1 MILLIVFFS
10 AISANGNFLDIRS
23 IDSILTRAPEYGIV
37 AIGVTFLTI
46 AQEFDISVGSVFTFC
61 ALIGSILRVSLQLG
75 SLPSVLIVLVVGF
88 ILGTINGLITLKLR
102 IPSIITTLG
111 TMYAWRGLALI
122 IGQGMPIYY
131 REKTP
136 FAGALTSNIF
146 NVIPAGILWFLGITL
161 IFDTILKFHKFGNSI
176 RATGGSVLASKAMG
190 INTDR
195 IKILCFAILGLL
207 VGLASVLESTRIGEG
222 SARLGNGY
230 EFYAIAAVVIGGT
243 PIGGGGGTVFGTFFA
258 ALMLEIIRTGLGIVG
273 VPGWWFSVLVG
284 LTIVVAMVI
293 NNFIRRR
300 AA

>member
-1 MILLIVFFS
+1 MILLIVFFYAVS
-10 AISANGNFLDIRS
+10 PGGNFLDLRS

-61 ALIGSILRVSLQLG
+61 ALIASILKVSLQVDSLLCLG
-75 SLPSVLIVLVVGF
+75 IVLIMGF
-88 ILGTINGLITLKLR
+88 IMGTINGLITLKLK

-122 IGQGMPIYY
+122 ISQGMPVYY
-131 REKTP
+131 RQTTP
-136 FAGALTSNIF
+136 FAGSLTNPLF
-146 NVIPAGILWFLGITL
+146 GVIPAGILWFLGIA
-161 IFDTILKFHKFGNSI
+161 IFFAIILKYHKFGNSI
-176 RATGGSVLASKAMG
+176 RATGGNVFAAKSMG

-195 IKILCFAILGLL
+195 VKILCFAILGLL
-207 VGLASVLESTRIGEG
+207 VAFAAFLESTRIGEG

-243 PIGGGGGTVFGTFFA
+243 PLSGGFGTIFGTFFA

-273 VPGWWFSVLVG
+273 IPGWWFSVLVG
-284 LTIVVAMVI
+284 VTIVVAMVV
-293 NNFIRRR
+293 NNFIKRRMT
-300 AA
+300 

>member
-1 MILLIVFFS
+1 MILLIVFFY
-10 AISANGNFLDIRS
+10 AISSNGNFLDLRS

-61 ALIGSILRVSLQLG
+61 ALIASVLRVSLQLS
-75 SLPSVLIVLVVGF
+75 SLSCLIIVLILGF

-122 IGQGMPIYY
+122 ISQGMPVYY

-136 FAGALTSNIF
+136 FAGLLTSNIF
-146 NVIPAGILWFLGITL
+146 RVIPTGILWFLGIAL
-161 IFDTILKFHKFGNSI
+161 IFDIILKYHKFGNSI
-176 RATGGSVLASKAMG
+176 RATGGSVIAAKAMG

-195 IKILCFAILGLL
+195 VKILCFAILGLL
-207 VGLASVLESTRIGEG
+207 VALASFLESTRIGEG

-243 PIGGGGGTVFGTFFA
+243 PITGGFGTVFGTFFA

-273 VPGWWFSVLVG
+273 IPGWWFSVLVG

-293 NNFIRRR
+293 NNFIKRRVV
-300 AA
+300 